1 MRAAPAVLAALAVL
15 ALALPAA
22 AGPTIAVPGLDFT
35 DSSGEA
41 RDQSAEHAEHL
52 ALFAETLRARLAE
65 GGVTVVVPD
74 CACTPLT
81 TPFAEMAAATRAA
94 GADLLLVG
102 GIHKMSTL
110 IGAAKVTLIDL
121 GADKVVCTRMLSY
134 RGDSAEAWTR
144 AAEFAAADVLRTCL
158 PAPAS

>member
-1 MRAAPAVLAALAVL
+1 MRAAPAVLAALSVL

-22 AGPTIAVPGLDFT
+22 AGPTIAVPDLDFT

-52 ALFAETLRARLAE
+52 ALFAGTLRARLAE
-65 GGVTVVVPD
+65 GGVTVVVPE

-81 TPFAEMAAATRAA
+81 TPFAEMAAATRAV

-102 GIHKMSTL
+102 GIHKTSTL

-121 GADKVVCTRMLSY
+121 DADKVVCTRMLSY